1 MRRNHHDS
9 NYIVKKL
16 VAMAHIG
23 VPVEVH
29 VLIPRYVICDIIL
42 LFHATLPSISLT
54 TKETITEYK
63 VVVSV

>member
-1 MRRNHHDS
+1 MRYNPDES
-9 NYIVKKL
+9 NNIVKKL
-16 VAMAHIG
+16 VTMAHIG

-54 TKETITEYK
+54 TNETITEYK